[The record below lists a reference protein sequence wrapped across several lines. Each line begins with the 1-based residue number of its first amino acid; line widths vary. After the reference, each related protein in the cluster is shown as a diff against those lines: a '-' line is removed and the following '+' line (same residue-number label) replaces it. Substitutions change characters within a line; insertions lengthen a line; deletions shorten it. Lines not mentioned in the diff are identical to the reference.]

1 MKEKESLLSFIEAAN
16 AAGVRFGAFCLMTQA
31 AQMECTEASL
41 RERLLERLTVMRQA
55 VQVGMEG
62 RRSHGG
68 LTGGDAKRLAEAAK
82 TPEWRAPAGGNAH
95 LALVYALAVAEANA
109 GMGRIV
115 AAPTA
120 GSCGVLPGV
129 LCSLAESYALSEDVL
144 AEALAVAGVIGMVI
158 ASRATLSGAEGGCQ
172 AECGA
177 AASMAAGAAVDLL
190 GGSAVAVGEAAA
202 MAMKNMLG
210 LVCDPV
216 AGLVE
221 VPCVK
226 RNAGAAMTAL
236 AAAEMALAGIQSV
249 IPADE
254 VFDSMGIIGAAMAC
268 EYRETAAGGLA
279 VTPTGKRLQQMLE
292 KNTVVK

>member
-1 MKEKESLLSFIEAAN
+1 MDEKKSLGSFIREAAVAHVGFGKFCMAQQAAEMECSQTELTSLLTA
-16 AAGVRFGAFCLMTQA
+16 
-31 AQMECTEASL
+31 
-41 RERLLERLTVMRQA
+41 RLAVMREA
-55 VQVGMEG
+55 IATGLAG
-62 RRSHGG
+62 GKSRSG
-68 LTGGDAKRLAEAAK
+68 LTGGDAKKMQAAARNAA
-82 TPEWRAPAGGNAH
+82 WRSAVGGNAQS
-95 LALVYALAVAEANA
+95 ALVYAMAVAEANA

-129 LCSLAESYALSEDVL
+129 LCSLGESFSLPEESL
-144 AEALAVAGVIGMVI
+144 AEALAVAGVIGLVI
-158 ASRATLSGAEGGCQ
+158 ASRATLAGAEGGCQ

-177 AASMAAGAAVDLL
+177 AAAMAAGAAVDVLN
-190 GGSAVAVGEAAA
+190 GSPDMVGHAAA

-226 RNAGAAMTAL
+226 RNAGAAMIAL
-236 AAAEMALAGIQSV
+236 AAAEMALAGVRSA

-254 VFDSMGIIGAAMAC
+254 VFDSMREIGNAMAC
-268 EYRETAAGGLA
+268 QYRETATGGLA
-279 VTPTGKRLQQMLE
+279 VTPTGKMLRQTLE
-292 KNTVVK
+292 KKQTL

>member
-1 MKEKESLLSFIEAAN
+1 MEEKQSLASFIEAASADN
-16 AAGVRFGAFCLMTQA
+16 VGFGAFCLANQA

-41 RERLLERLTVMRQA
+41 RDRLLERLTVMRQA
-55 VQVGMEG
+55 VQVGLEG

-68 LTGGDAKRLAEAAK
+68 LTGGDAKRLVEAAK
-82 TPEWRAPAGGNAH
+82 APGWRAPVGGNGH

-129 LCSLAESYALSEDVL
+129 LCSLAETYALSDEAL

-158 ASRATLSGAEGGCQ
+158 AARATLSGAEGGCQ

-177 AASMAAGAAVDLL
+177 AASMAAGAAVALL
-190 GGSAVAVGEAAA
+190 GGSAVMVGDAAA

-268 EYRETAAGGLA
+268 EYRETADGGLA

>member
-1 MKEKESLLSFIEAAN
+1 MEEKQSLLSFIEAAQ
-16 AAGVRFGAFCLMTQA
+16 AEGVRFGAFCLTMQA
-31 AQMECTEASL
+31 AQLECTETYL

-55 VQVGMEG
+55 VQVGLEG

-68 LTGGDAKRLAEAAK
+68 LTGGDAKRLSEAANV
-82 TPEWRAPAGGNAH
+82 PGWRAPAGGNAH

-129 LCSLAESYALSEDVL
+129 LCSLAETYALSEDEL

-177 AASMAAGAAVDLL
+177 AASMAAGAAVALL
-190 GGSAVAVGEAAA
+190 GGSNAAVGEAAA

-236 AAAEMALAGIQSV
+236 AAAEMALAGIKSV

-254 VFDSMGIIGAAMAC
+254 VFDSMGEIGAAMAC

-292 KNTVVK
+292 KNTLVK

>member
-1 MKEKESLLSFIEAAN
+1 MEQKMSLESFLREAA
-16 AAGVRFGAFCLMTQA
+16 AAGRRFGQFCLAQQA
-31 AQMECTEASL
+31 AEMECTEQVLAQL
-41 RERLLERLTVMRQA
+41 LQERLAVMRA
-55 VQVGMEG
+55 AIDE
-62 RRSHGG
+62 G
-68 LTGGDAKRLAEAAK
+68 LTGKRSRSGLVGGDAKKLQRAAER
-82 TPEWRAPAGGNAH
+82 TEWRAPAGGNVH
-95 LALVYALAVAEANA
+95 LAIVYAMAVAEANA

-129 LCSLAESYALSEDVL
+129 ICSLGENFSLVEEELV
-144 AEALAVAGVIGMVI
+144 EALAVAGVIGLVI

-177 AASMAAGAAVDLL
+177 AASMAAGAAVNLL
-190 GGSAVAVGEAAA
+190 GGSPDMVGHAAA

-226 RNAGAAMTAL
+226 RNAGAAVTAL
-236 AAAEMALAGIQSV
+236 AAAEMALAGIESV

-254 VFDSMGIIGAAMAC
+254 VFDSMREIGSAMAC
-268 EYRETAAGGLA
+268 QYRETATGGLA
-279 VTPTGKRLQQMLE
+279 VTPTGQVLWQTVKKMQMA
-292 KNTVVK
+292 

>member
-1 MKEKESLLSFIEAAN
+1 MEQKKSLEAFVREAE
-16 AAGVRFGAFCLMTQA
+16 AGGRSLGAFCLAQQA
-31 AQMECTEASL
+31 LEMECTEESL
-41 RERLLERLTVMRQA
+41 KQALLDRLQVMREA
-55 VQVGMEG
+55 IAEGMEG
-62 RRSHGG
+62 KRSRSG
-68 LTGGDAKRLAEAAK
+68 LVGGDAKKLSAAAS
-82 TPEWRAPAGGNAH
+82 TPNWRSPAGANVH
-95 LALVYALAVAEANA
+95 LAIVYAMAVAEANA

-129 LCSLAESYALSEDVL
+129 VCSLGEMFALPDDLL
-144 AEALAVAGVIGMVI
+144 AEALAVAGVIGLVI

-177 AASMAAGAAVDLL
+177 AAAMAAGAAVNLL
-190 GGSAVAVGEAAA
+190 GGSPEMAGQAAA

-226 RNAGAAMTAL
+226 RNAGAAVIAL
-236 AAAEMALAGIQSV
+236 AAAEMALAGIKSV

-254 VFDSMGIIGAAMAC
+254 VFDSMREIGNAMDC
-268 EYRETAAGGLA
+268 RYRETATGGLA
-279 VTPTGKRLQQMLE
+279 ATPTGKLLWQTVKNLE
-292 KNTVVK
+292 MP

>member
-1 MKEKESLLSFIEAAN
+1 MEEKQSLLSFIEAAQTE
-16 AAGVRFGAFCLMTQA
+16 GVRFGAFCMTMQA
-31 AQMECTEASL
+31 AQMECTETYL

-55 VQVGMEG
+55 VQVGLEG

-68 LTGGDAKRLAEAAK
+68 LTGGDAKRLSEAANV
-82 TPEWRAPAGGNAH
+82 PGWRAPAGGNAH

-129 LCSLAESYALSEDVL
+129 LCSLAETYALSEDEL

-177 AASMAAGAAVDLL
+177 AASMAAGAAVALL
-190 GGSAVAVGEAAA
+190 GGSNAAVGEAAA

-236 AAAEMALAGIQSV
+236 AAAEMALAGIKSV

-254 VFDSMGIIGAAMAC
+254 VFDSMGEIGAAMAC

-292 KNTVVK
+292 KNTLVK

>member
-1 MKEKESLLSFIEAAN
+1 MEEKQSLLSFIEAAQ
-16 AAGVRFGAFCLMTQA
+16 AEGVRFGAFCLTMQA
-31 AQMECTEASL
+31 AQMECTETYL

-55 VQVGMEG
+55 VQVGLEG

-68 LTGGDAKRLAEAAK
+68 LTGGDAKRLSEAANV
-82 TPEWRAPAGGNAH
+82 PGWRAPAGGNTH

-129 LCSLAESYALSEDVL
+129 LCSLAETYALSEDEL

-177 AASMAAGAAVDLL
+177 AASMAAGAAVALL
-190 GGSAVAVGEAAA
+190 GGSNAAVGEAAA

-236 AAAEMALAGIQSV
+236 AAAEMALAGIKSV

-254 VFDSMGIIGAAMAC
+254 VFDSMGEIGAAMAC
-268 EYRETAAGGLA
+268 EYRETATGGLA

-292 KNTVVK
+292 KNTLVK

>member
-1 MKEKESLLSFIEAAN
+1 MEQKKSLEAFIREAESGGKRLGE
-16 AAGVRFGAFCLMTQA
+16 FCLAQQA
-31 AQMECTEASL
+31 LAMECPAAAL
-41 RERLLERLTVMRQA
+41 QQALLERLAVMRA
-55 VQVGMEG
+55 AIAEG
-62 RRSHGG
+62 LEGKRSRSG
-68 LTGGDAKRLAEAAK
+68 LVGGDAKKLSAAAAA
-82 TPEWRAPAGGNAH
+82 PAWRSPAGGNAH
-95 LALVYALAVAEANA
+95 LAIVYAMAVAEANA

-129 LCSLAESYALSEDVL
+129 ICSLGEVFVLSDEQL
-144 AEALAVAGVIGMVI
+144 AEALAVAGVIGLVI

-177 AASMAAGAAVDLL
+177 AAAMAAGAAVNLL
-190 GGSAVAVGEAAA
+190 GGTPPMVGHAAA

-226 RNAGAAMTAL
+226 RNAGAAVVAL
-236 AAAEMALAGIQSV
+236 GAAEMALAGIESV
-249 IPADE
+249 IPVDE
-254 VFDSMGIIGAAMAC
+254 VFDCMREIGQAMDC
-268 EYRETAAGGLA
+268 RYRETAAGGLA
-279 VTPTGKRLQQMLE
+279 ASPTGKLLWQA
-292 KNTVVK
+292 VKKPEAL